1 MRFSLSSFELFNREN
16 PRPVQRDR
24 SARAAGLT
32 EADAI
37 KSGPKFQPSEDLTLP
52 FTTANGISIHYK
64 LEGAKGPVVLL
75 LHEMGGTLD
84 SWDKVAPGLA
94 DNFRVLR
101 YDQRGAGL
109 TEKVRAEFGND
120 TAVVDMEGLLAE
132 LKLEPPYHIVAVAAS
147 STIAIAFREKRPDDV
162 ASFVLCNPA
171 LGVDP
176 SRAGAL
182 NDRADLAER
191 EGMRGVL
198 AITLEKSYPPELTD
212 RETYETYKGRYLAN
226 DPVGFAHANRMLAR
240 TNVVSMLPAIN
251 VPTMVVGGRQDTV
264 RPLAGSQEIAGKIP
278 NARFEAIDAGHFM
291 PTTGPAALLAL
302 LKDFLAQARR

>member
-1 MRFSLSSFELFNREN
+1 M
-16 PRPVQRDR
+16 
-24 SARAAGLT
+24 
-32 EADAI
+32 
-37 KSGPKFQPSEDLTLP
+37 P
-52 FTTANGISIHYK
+52 FTTANGISVHYK
-64 LEGAKGPVVLL
+64 LEGAKGPVVVL

-84 SWDKVAPGLA
+84 SWDKVAPGLT

-109 TEKVRAEFGND
+109 TEKVRAQFDNN
-120 TAVVDMEGLLAE
+120 TAVADLEGMLQE
-132 LKLEPPYHIVAVAAS
+132 LKLEPPYHIVAVAAA
-147 STIAIAFREKRPDDV
+147 STIAIALREKRPKDV
-162 ASFVLCNPA
+162 GSLTLCNPA

-182 NDRADLAER
+182 NDRADQAER
-191 EGMRGVL
+191 DGMRGVL
-198 AITLEKSYPPELTD
+198 AITLDKSYPPELTD
-212 RETYETYKGRYLAN
+212 KETYETYRGRYLGS

-240 TNVVSMLPAIN
+240 TNVVSLLPNIN

-291 PTTGPAALLAL
+291 PTTGPAPLLAL
-302 LKDFLAQARR
+302 LKDFLGKTR

>member
-1 MRFSLSSFELFNREN
+1 
-16 PRPVQRDR
+16 
-24 SARAAGLT
+24 
-32 EADAI
+32 
-37 KSGPKFQPSEDLTLP
+37 LP

-75 LHEMGGTLD
+75 LHEMGGTLH
-84 SWDKVAPGLA
+84 SWDKVAPGLT
-94 DNFRVLR
+94 DNFRVLC

-109 TEKVRAEFGND
+109 TEKVRPQFDND
-120 TAVVDMEGLLAE
+120 TAVEDLEGLLTE
-132 LKLEPPYHIVAVAAS
+132 LKLEPPYHIVAVAAA
-147 STIAIAFREKRPDDV
+147 STQALAFRERHPNDV
-162 ASFVLCNPA
+162 VSLVLCNPA

-212 RETYETYKGRYLAN
+212 RETYESYRGRFLAN

-264 RPLAGSQEIAGKIP
+264 RPLAGSQEIASKIP

-302 LKDFLAQARR
+302 LKDFLGKARR

>member
-1 MRFSLSSFELFNREN
+1 
-16 PRPVQRDR
+16 
-24 SARAAGLT
+24 
-32 EADAI
+32 
-37 KSGPKFQPSEDLTLP
+37 LP

-64 LEGAKGPVVLL
+64 LEGAKGPVVVL

-84 SWDKVAPGLA
+84 GWDKVAPGLT

-109 TEKVRAEFGND
+109 TEKPRPHWDNN
-120 TAVVDMEGLLAE
+120 TAVADLEGVLAE
-132 LKLEPPYHIVAVAAS
+132 LKLQAPYHLVAVAAS
-147 STIAIAFREKRPDDV
+147 STIAVAFQRKHQNDV
-162 ASFVLCNPA
+162 ASLVLCNPA

-182 NDRADLAER
+182 NDRADQAER
-191 EGMRGVL
+191 EGMRGIQS
-198 AITLEKSYPPELTD
+198 ITLDKSYPPELTD
-212 RETYETYKGRYLAN
+212 KETYETYRGRYLAS
-226 DPVGFAHANRMLAR
+226 DPVGFANANRMLAR
-240 TNVVSMLPAIN
+240 TNVVSLLPSIN
-251 VPTMVVGGRQDTV
+251 VPAMVVGGRQDTI

-302 LKDFLAQARR
+302 LKDFLGKLRG

>member
-1 MRFSLSSFELFNREN
+1 M
-16 PRPVQRDR
+16 
-24 SARAAGLT
+24 
-32 EADAI
+32 
-37 KSGPKFQPSEDLTLP
+37 P

-94 DNFRVLR
+94 DNFRVLLH
-101 YDQRGAGL
+101 DQRGAGL
-109 TEKVRAEFGND
+109 SEKVRAQFGNE
-120 TAVVDMEGLLAE
+120 TAVEDIEGLLEE
-132 LKLEPPYHIVAVAAS
+132 LKLDPPYHIVAVAAS
-147 STIAIAFREKRPDDV
+147 STQALLFRERHPNDV
-162 ASFVLCNPA
+162 ASLVLCNPA

-191 EGMRGVL
+191 DGMRGVL
-198 AITLEKSYPPELTD
+198 AITLDKSYLPELTD
-212 RETYETYKGRYLAN
+212 RETYEAYRGRYLAN

-240 TNVVSMLPAIN
+240 TNVVGMLPDIKC
-251 VPTMVVGGRQDTV
+251 PTMVVAGRQDTV
-264 RPLAGSQEIAGKIP
+264 RPLAGSQGIAGKIP
-278 NARFEAIDAGHFM
+278 GARFEQIDAGHFM

-302 LKDFLAQARR
+302 LKDFLGKTRR

>member
-1 MRFSLSSFELFNREN
+1 L
-16 PRPVQRDR
+16 
-24 SARAAGLT
+24 
-32 EADAI
+32 
-37 KSGPKFQPSEDLTLP
+37 EDLTLP

-64 LEGAKGPVVLL
+64 LEGAKGPVVVL

-84 SWDKVAPGLA
+84 SWDKVSPGLSS
-94 DNFRVLR
+94 DFRVLR

-109 TEKVRAEFGND
+109 TEKVRAQFGND
-120 TAVVDMEGLLAE
+120 TAVEDLEGLLKD
-132 LKLEPPYHIVAVAAS
+132 LKLEGPFHIVAVAAA
-147 STIAIAFREKRPDDV
+147 STIAIAFREKHPKDV

-212 RETYETYKGRYLAN
+212 RETYEAYRGRYLAN

-240 TNVVSMLPAIN
+240 TNVVSLLPNIN

-264 RPLAGSQEIAGKIP
+264 RPLAGSEEIAGKIP
-278 NARFEAIDAGHFM
+278 SARFEAIDAGHFM
-291 PTTGPAALLAL
+291 PSTGPAALLGL
-302 LKDFLAQARR
+302 LKDFLGKTSR

>member
-1 MRFSLSSFELFNREN
+1 L
-16 PRPVQRDR
+16 
-24 SARAAGLT
+24 A
-32 EADAI
+32 
-37 KSGPKFQPSEDLTLP
+37 

-64 LEGAKGPVVLL
+64 IEGAKGPVVVL

-84 SWDKVAPGLA
+84 SWDKIAPGLA
-94 DNFRVLR
+94 DNYRVLR
-101 YDQRGAGL
+101 YDQRGAGM
-109 TEKVRAEFGND
+109 TEKVRSQFGND
-120 TAVVDMEGLLAE
+120 TAVEDLEALLSDQ
-132 LKLEPPYHIVAVAAS
+132 KLEAPYHLVAVAAS
-147 STIAIAFREKRPDDV
+147 STIAIAFREKRPNDV
-162 ASFVLCNPA
+162 ASLVLCNPA

-182 NDRADLAER
+182 NDRADQADR

-198 AITLEKSYPPELTD
+198 AITLDKSYPPELTD
-212 RETYETYKGRYLAN
+212 KETYETYRGRYLGS

-240 TNVVSMLPAIN
+240 TNVVSLLPAIN

-264 RPLAGSQEIAGKIP
+264 RPLAGSEEIAGKIP

-302 LKDFLAQARR
+302 LKDFFGKVRG

>member
-1 MRFSLSSFELFNREN
+1 
-16 PRPVQRDR
+16 
-24 SARAAGLT
+24 
-32 EADAI
+32 
-37 KSGPKFQPSEDLTLP
+37 LP

-64 LEGAKGPVVLL
+64 LEGAKGPVVVL

-109 TEKVRAEFGND
+109 TEKVRAQFGND
-120 TAVVDMEGLLAE
+120 TAVEDLEGVLKE
-132 LKLEPPYHIVAVAAS
+132 FKLEGRYHIVAVAAS
-147 STIAIAFREKRPDDV
+147 STIALAFHKKHPNDV
-162 ASFVLCNPA
+162 ASLTLCNPA

-198 AITLEKSYPPELTD
+198 AITLDKSYPPELTD
-212 RETYETYKGRYLAN
+212 KETYEAYRGRYLGS

-240 TNVVSMLPAIN
+240 TNVVSMLPDIN
-251 VPTMVVGGRQDTV
+251 VPTLVVGGRQDTI

-291 PTTGPAALLAL
+291 PTTGPAPLLAL
-302 LKDFLAQARR
+302 LKDFLGKVSKPSS

>member
-1 MRFSLSSFELFNREN
+1 M
-16 PRPVQRDR
+16 
-24 SARAAGLT
+24 
-32 EADAI
+32 
-37 KSGPKFQPSEDLTLP
+37 P

-64 LEGAKGPVVLL
+64 LEGAKGPVVVL

-84 SWDKVAPGLA
+84 SWDKVAPGLS

-109 TEKVRAEFGND
+109 TEKVRAQFGND
-120 TAVVDMEGLLAE
+120 TAVEDLEGLLKE
-132 LKLEPPYHIVAVAAS
+132 LKLEAPYHIVAVAAS
-147 STIAIAFREKRPDDV
+147 STVAIAFREKRPKDV
-162 ASFVLCNPA
+162 ASLVLCNPA

-212 RETYETYKGRYLAN
+212 RETYEAYKGRYLAN

-240 TNVVSMLPAIN
+240 TNVVSLLPNIN

-264 RPLAGSQEIAGKIP
+264 RPLAGSEEIAGKIP

-291 PTTGPAALLAL
+291 PSTGPAALLAL
-302 LKDFLAQARR
+302 LKDFLGKASR